1 MGCCVVRGIRGA
13 TTVSQNSAS
22 EIKAATRE
30 LLHKMAEVNQIDPA
44 ALVSIIFS
52 ATPDLNAA
60 FPAAAARELGW
71 TAAALFDTV
80 EMAVPG
86 ALPRCI
92 RVLMHVNMEQNQ
104 AVQFIYLR
112 EARQLRPDLV
122 SDNT

>member
-1 MGCCVVRGIRGA
+1 MLCSAGYSWA
-13 TTVSQNSAS
+13 TTVSHNSAE
-22 EIKAATRE
+22 EIIAATKE
-30 LLHKMAEVNQIDPA
+30 LLEKMAEVNQLDPA
-44 ALVSIIFS
+44 VLISIIFS

-71 TAAALFDTV
+71 TAVPLFDTV
-80 EMAVPG
+80 EIDVPG

-92 RVLMHVNMEQNQ
+92 RVLMHVQMEQKQ
-104 AVQFIYLR
+104 KVQHIYLR

>member
-1 MGCCVVRGIRGA
+1 VGCCVVRGIRGA
-13 TTVSQNSAS
+13 TTVSHNSAE
-22 EIKAATRE
+22 EIIAATKE
-30 LLHKMAEVNQIDPA
+30 LLEKMAEVNQLDPA
-44 ALVSIIFS
+44 VLISIIFS

-71 TAAALFDTV
+71 TAVPLFDTV
-80 EMAVPG
+80 EIDVPG

-92 RVLMHVNMEQNQ
+92 RVLMHVQMEQKQ
-104 AVQFIYLR
+104 KVQHIYLR

>member
-1 MGCCVVRGIRGA
+1 MGSRA
-13 TTVSQNSAS
+13 STTFSQNSAS
-22 EIKAATRE
+22 AIKAATRE
-30 LLHKMAEVNQIDPA
+30 LLHKIAEVTQIDPV

-104 AVQFIYLR
+104 AVQHIYLR

>member
-13 TTVSQNSAS
+13 TTVSHNSAE
-22 EIKAATRE
+22 EIIAATKE
-30 LLHKMAEVNQIDPA
+30 LLEKMAEVNQLDPA
-44 ALVSIIFS
+44 VLISIIFS

-71 TAAALFDTV
+71 TAVPLFDTV
-80 EMAVPG
+80 EIDVPG

-92 RVLMHVNMEQNQ
+92 RVLMHVQMEQKQ
-104 AVQFIYLR
+104 KVQHIYLR